1 MDAEVTDAAESPGT
15 FARPLMVLGKTL
27 FLKGELS
34 AEEDMVLLG
43 KIEGSITHTASLT
56 IGTEGTVIGD
66 VRARVITIK
75 GTVEGDVIAT
85 ESVVVAPSAV
95 VTGDIVA
102 PRISLVEGAKFNGS
116 VSMPPPSAAASA
128 PESASISEGYDGD
141 YVISGREIERILRR
155 R

>member
-1 MDAEVTDAAESPGT
+1 
-15 FARPLMVLGKTL
+15 MVLGKTI
-27 FLKGELS
+27 FMKGELS
-34 AEEDMVLLG
+34 ADEDMVLLG
-43 KIEGSITHTASLT
+43 RLEGSITHSESLT
-56 IGTEGTVIGD
+56 IGTEGSVIGD
-66 VRARVITIK
+66 LRARVITIK
-75 GTVEGDVIAT
+75 GTVRGDITAT

-116 VSMPPPSAAASA
+116 VSMPPPAAAASA
-128 PESASISEGYDGD
+128 PESGPTPDGYDGD